1 MIDLPRRRL
10 LQAGLTSGAAALLP
24 SIARA
29 AAIA

>member
-24 SIARA
+24 SIAR
-29 AAIA
+29 